1 MNKNSLL
8 EILNSNKAKLT
19 LEDIRT
25 IMDEE
30 LNKEPDE
37 MDTDLVD
44 LCMDVL
50 SGVINET
57 EVIKS
62 EENTKNTEHAGE
74 GGKNVIKLTRALLV
88 AAIVVVFFSIAIPVS
103 AGYIKAS
110 RIDLPDSI
118 IDTSLYGVVAKTQPS
133 VFSSTIWTSRT
144 DGIDVEFSWSIS
156 NGSVRI
162 ETDMGELPYGIY
174 VDSLDGNTSE
184 VVLIYTDYLGGG
196 GSYSAE
202 YYNYYFYLCDL
213 TKNKIISLFDKPLN
227 TYLYFDSVQIA
238 PDHNSIVI
246 SNYYNGS
253 MLGDAYYFDGNDL
266 IDISELVGIKNDF
279 SKIAISA
286 SIYDNYIVV
295 LADDHSNM
303 YEPKQ
308 NVYFID
314 LADMNVINGASE
326 IPRYLYYHQPNGII
340 PCGGIYAYRYNED
353 GLIDIVDLRDGSY
366 IPSVAIGS
374 LDKEISTFFYNG
386 CMLYFDKAG
395 TVQIID
401 LKNGNVLST
410 IKTGFDFS
418 GEWRYNLI
426 DNDEICYLLITTN
439 SNETYAYE
447 LDSDISAVLLTE
459 KESNLFDRTVK
470 GAWYNDGKFYE
481 FHNGAFQ
488 ETKANSFSAT
498 VNANGKKQKIE
509 FIWSVAND
517 KLRYAC
523 YESELPS
530 GFSLNEIE
538 GNNTALLLSYHEI
551 GKAYEFFICDL
562 SSETI
567 KPLFKDVFAEYP
579 SISAKISP
587 DLKTAIFSNTKN
599 ETYYYNGKKVYNL
612 FELCGLSEY
621 EERIV
626 GTDFVGKYIL
636 VDVGLNE
643 DTIIGIDLYLIDTTD
658 MSWEMILT
666 TSMPRYDEEFP
677 QPEALHYI
685 GGGYYGDWYYYGNFY
700 GNPSYSRNPVVS
712 VRSIFDTE
720 QYPYVGDSYFEI
732 ETNEVPNWNQSKY
745 FDGYLAIDDGE
756 STVRIIDPETGKIVY
771 RINTGLNLKD
781 LWNYQ
786 IVKDG
791 ENYYLLAS
799 KTKDEYQ
806 PFKFSV
812 PSK

>member
-8 EILNSNKAKLT
+8 ETLNSNKAKLT

-30 LNKEPDE
+30 LNKDPNE

-44 LCMDVL
+44 MCMDIL
-50 SGVINET
+50 EEASENAQADENAEIIKPSGSGN
-57 EVIKS
+57 KR
-62 EENTKNTEHAGE
+62 
-74 GGKNVIKLTRALLV
+74 VIKLTRALLI
-88 AAIVVVFFSIAIPVS
+88 AAIVAVLFSIAIPVS
-103 AGYIKAS
+103 AGYIKAN
-110 RIDLPDSI
+110 RIDEPDSI
-118 IDTSLYGVVAKTQPS
+118 IDTSLYTAVQKTQSS

-162 ETDMGELPYGIY
+162 ETDMGELPYGIR
-174 VDSLDGNTSE
+174 VATLNGNTSE
-184 VVLIYTDYLGGG
+184 VVLIYTDCLGGG
-196 GSYSAE
+196 SSESPE
-202 YYNYYFYLCDL
+202 YYDYYFYLCDL
-213 TKNKIISLFDKPLN
+213 RKNKITSLFDKPLN
-227 TYLYFDSVQIA
+227 TYLNIQSAQVV

-253 MLGDAYYFDGNDL
+253 TLGEAYYFDGKDL
-266 IDISELVGIKNDF
+266 IDLSELLGIKNDF
-279 SKIAISA
+279 TKIAINA
-286 SIYDNYIVV
+286 SIYENYIVV
-295 LADDHSNM
+295 LEDDHSNM

-314 LADMNVINGASE
+314 LADLSVINGASE

-353 GLIDIVDLRDGSY
+353 GLIDIVDLRDGSF

-374 LDKEISTFFYNG
+374 VDKEVSTFFYNG

-401 LKNGNVLST
+401 LENGSVLST

-426 DNDEICYLLITTN
+426 DNDKICYLLITTN
-439 SNETYAYE
+439 ANETYSYE

-459 KESNLFDRTVK
+459 KKSALFDRTVK
-470 GAWYNDGKFYE
+470 GTWYEDGKFYE

-488 ETKANSFSAT
+488 ETEANSFSDSVE
-498 VNANGKKQKIE
+498 VNGEKQQIE

-523 YESELPS
+523 YDSELPN

-538 GNNTALLLSYHEI
+538 GNNSALLLSCA
-551 GKAYEFFICDL
+551 GSGNAYDYFICDL
-562 SSETI
+562 GKNTI
-567 KPLFKDVFAEYP
+567 TPLFKDVFAEYP
-579 SISAKISP
+579 ASNVKLSP
-587 DLKTAIFSNTKN
+587 DLKTMVFSKSGIA
-599 ETYYYNGKKVYNL
+599 TYYYNGKKVYNIL
-612 FELCGLSEY
+612 ELCELSEDEVY
-621 EERIV
+621 KASAV
-626 GTDFVGKYIL
+626 FVDKYII
-636 VDVGLNE
+636 VDIMNSE
-643 DTIIGIDLYLIDTTD
+643 DREYGIALYLIDTTD
-658 MSWEMILT
+658 LSYELALG
-666 TSMPRYDEEFP
+666 PRVGRYNAGNDEAGSF
-677 QPEALHYI
+677 HYI
-685 GGGYYGDWYYYGNFY
+685 GGGYYGTW
-700 GNPSYSRNPVVS
+700 SYSGYVLSGRDPVIS
-712 VRSIFDTE
+712 VTNMLAGV
-720 QYPYVGDSYFEI
+720 QYPFMEDDNYFEI
-732 ETNEVPNWNQSKY
+732 KTSDVPNWKQSVY

-756 STVRIIDPETGKIVY
+756 STVRIIDPDTGEIVY

-781 LWNYQ
+781 WWNYQ

-791 ENYYLLAS
+791 TDYYLLAS
-799 KTKDEYQ
+799 KAQNSYQ
-806 PFKFSV
+806 PYKFSI
-812 PSK
+812 PTK